1 MPSSPSLRAPAS
13 VSSVWRRKSSFELAD
28 ASTVSPARESEA
40 DVVDLAA
47 HVDAG
52 KL

>member
-1 MPSSPSLRAPAS
+1 
-13 VSSVWRRKSSFELAD
+13 VSSVWRRKSSFELAE
-28 ASTVSPARESEA
+28 ASAEA

-52 KL
+52 KLWL